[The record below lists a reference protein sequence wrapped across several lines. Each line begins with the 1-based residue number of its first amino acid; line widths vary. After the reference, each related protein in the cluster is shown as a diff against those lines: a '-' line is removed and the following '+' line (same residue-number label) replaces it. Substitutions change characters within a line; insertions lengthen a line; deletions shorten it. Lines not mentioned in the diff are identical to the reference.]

1 MSELLTISEFAKLR
15 NININSLRYYERL
28 GIFKPCKIDE
38 ANGYRYYAVDQLAEL
53 DFVLLCID
61 LGVPIKEL
69 PEFVGEDGHLR
80 IRRLMEHGHEHLLA
94 KLNEYRGKL
103 SRVEKALEYIDVNRA
118 YARQNGVYTKHI
130 AERAI
135 LTEPAPQSGLRSSG
149 MERTIAAI
157 YKKAAEAKLFPLY
170 PVGLLISGRGEE
182 MSLSLFTSYI
192 GDGSGA
198 RDVLALPA
206 GDYLCAQVDVAP
218 DMDILAEV
226 EKFRGESDRDVIVE
240 NIFYDEYS
248 ASYSRSELQIII

>member
-28 GIFKPCKIDE
+28 GIFKPCRIDA

-80 IRRLMEHGHEHLLA
+80 IRHLMEHGREHLLA

-118 YARQNGVYTKHI
+118 YVQRSGVYTKYI

-135 LTEPAPQSGLRSSG
+135 LTEPAPQALLGSSG

-157 YKKAAEAKLFPLY
+157 YKKAAESKLFPLY
-170 PVGLLISGRGEE
+170 PVGLLISGKGEK
-182 MSLSLFTSYI
+182 MSLSIFTSYI
-192 GDGSGA
+192 GETNKANDI
-198 RDVLALPA
+198 LALPQ
-206 GDYLCAQVDVAP
+206 GEYLCTQVDVMP
-218 DMDILAEV
+218 EMDILAEA
-226 EKFRGESDRDVIVE
+226 EKLRGNSDRDVIVE

-248 ASYSRSELQIII
+248 ANTSRSELQILA